1 MLTLA
6 ALEYASQEL
15 RRHMA
20 PTALYSWPLLN
31 DALGCEVFIKH
42 ENHAPTGSFKARCA
56 LLYLL
61 RQSQRHV
68 SSTSFVA
75 ATRGNFG
82 LGMAWAAK
90 MLHQRAAI
98 VVPQGTSKET
108 TAAIQSYGAFLI
120 EHGKD
125 FEEAHTFAC
134 QMAEDSKQVLSPGF
148 DYDLVLGA
156 ATYALEIFRAIKDL
170 DAIYVPVGL
179 GTGIC
184 GLISVRDLF
193 GLKTKI
199 IGVVAEKAD
208 GCARSIEVG
217 EYTLT
222 SSANTF
228 AEGICVRGP
237 AREAF
242 ALIRSGA
249 ERIIRVSEDE
259 IAEAIR
265 LLYRT
270 THNACEGAA
279 AAGLAGLSKER
290 ANLQDKR
297 ASFILCGQN
306 MNRIWMARVLQGDT
320 PTP

>member
-1 MLTLA
+1 MITLA
-6 ALEYASQEL
+6 ALEDASKEL
-15 RRHMA
+15 RRFIE

-31 DALGCEVFIKH
+31 DALGCEVHIKH
-42 ENHAPTGSFKARCA
+42 ENQAPTGSFKARCA

-61 RQSQRHV
+61 RQSERHV
-68 SSTSFVA
+68 STTSFVA

-82 LGMAWAAK
+82 LGLAWAAK
-90 MLHQRAAI
+90 AIQQRAAI

-120 EHGKD
+120 EHGND
-125 FEEAHTFAC
+125 FEEAHAFAC
-134 QMAEDSKQVLSPGF
+134 QMAEDSNQVLAPGF
-148 DYDLVLGA
+148 DYNLVLGA
-156 ATYALEIFRAIKDL
+156 ATYALEIFRVIKDL
-170 DAIYVPVGL
+170 DIIYVPVGL

-199 IGVVAEKAD
+199 VGVVAENAD
-208 GCARSIEVG
+208 GCAKCIEAG
-217 EYTLT
+217 EYTKT

-228 AEGICVRGP
+228 AEGIAVRGP
-237 AREAF
+237 AKEAL

-249 ERIIRVSEDE
+249 ERIVRVSEDE

-279 AAGLAGLSKER
+279 AAALAGLSKER
-290 ANLQDKR
+290 AAFHDKKV
-297 ASFILCGQN
+297 SFILCGQN
-306 MNRIWMARVLQGDT
+306 MNRTWMARVLQGDT
-320 PTP
+320 PVL

>member
-6 ALEYASQEL
+6 ALEQASQEL
-15 RRHMA
+15 RHHMP

-31 DALGCEVFIKH
+31 DALGCEVFVKH

-61 RQSQRHV
+61 RQSERHI

-75 ATRGNFG
+75 ATSGNFG
-82 LGMAWAAK
+82 LGMAWAARE
-90 MLHQRAAI
+90 LHQRAAI
-98 VVPQGTSKET
+98 VVPQGTSNET

-125 FEEAHTFAC
+125 FEEAHDFAC

-148 DYDLVLGA
+148 NYDLVLGA
-156 ATYALEIFRAIKDL
+156 ATYALEIFRAMKDL
-170 DAIYVPVGL
+170 DSIYVPVGL

-199 IGVVAEKAD
+199 IGVVAENAD
-208 GCARSIEVG
+208 GCARSIEAG

-228 AEGICVRGP
+228 AEGISVRGP
-237 AREAF
+237 AQEAF
-242 ALIRSGA
+242 AHIRSGA
-249 ERIIRVSEDE
+249 ERIIRVSDDE

-290 ANLQDKR
+290 ASLQDKKT
-297 ASFILCGQN
+297 SFVLCGQN
-306 MNRIWMARVLQGDT
+306 MNRAWMARVLSGDT
-320 PTP
+320 PVP